1 MIFLRCLN
9 LGESSFDHFD
19 TVQVEEHI
27 SSDMFKIFNERIE
40 RNGSQGQNFETRF
53 HNILEG
59 NIYEHLC
66 GSSRDDEPRLH
77 RLVRTGKL
85 EDIESLLER
94 SSAELVFT
102 TNNSGETPLHIA
114 AECNRSKIVRYFL
127 SLDVDVERLVFMMCQ
142 RKTLLTGLSPSG
154 TALHKTSDPNVAN
167 LLICAVAIQKR
178 RELIFQR
185 NDEGETALN
194 EASTKMKG
202 LPMMKF
208 LLAQVPDPI

>member
-1 MIFLRCLN
+1 MILLRCLN

-114 AECNRSKIVRYFL
+114 AECNRSDIVRYFL
-127 SLDVDVERLVFMMCQ
+127 PWMLM
-142 RKTLLTGLSPSG
+142 
-154 TALHKTSDPNVAN
+154 
-167 LLICAVAIQKR
+167 
-178 RELIFQR
+178 
-185 NDEGETALN
+185 
-194 EASTKMKG
+194 
-202 LPMMKF
+202 
-208 LLAQVPDPI
+208 